1 MDQLPPLPLPSVF
14 RLPPGGGQP
23 CRSHGHLGPLRWRLG
38 KGRERP
44 GWRRHCHLDGDTA
57 LFTAGAGDRDK
68 TVSCSRLVSKRKNF
82 VSRGADHSA
91 ALRVPFR
98 LGSRKLARPVPPAS
112 ASLRAAR
119 GALLDCRAARNRRS
133 AANRDG
139 FRRTGTQGAGR
150 RSFNRGLPI
159 PCRHAD
165 LRGLGRPANRIV
177 WASRRNGTPRRD
189 RYCFTKTKVE
199 VNSLPSPFVPLVLV
213 VIVLPSFE
221 TTMRLVA

>member
-1 MDQLPPLPLPSVF
+1 MAKEMARLGISEAFRWAWRHFQVF
-14 RLPPGGGQP
+14 RGRKGSGRSTGVQAGRVAKVERAEPKRRRRLKPGRRWPRQDTVPFLSCPEAQKLRFQRPGTLRCAPCSFPPGL
-23 CRSHGHLGPLRWRLG
+23 S
-38 KGRERP
+38 KISS
-44 GWRRHCHLDGDTA
+44 A
-57 LFTAGAGDRDK
+57 
-68 TVSCSRLVSKRKNF
+68 CS
-82 VSRGADHSA
+82 
-91 ALRVPFR
+91 
-98 LGSRKLARPVPPAS
+98 ARQRQS
-112 ASLRAAR
+112 S
-119 GALLDCRAARNRRS
+119 RRS
-133 AANRDG
+133 WSTPG
-139 FRRTGTQGAGR
+139 LPCGTQPPQRRQPRRFSPNGPQGATR